1 MCQRSVKSV
10 RSMVKYSNSVWIAH
24 GTHLHATARSTA
36 ALKTVSLDASVPM
49 ERCWILKEEDVS
61 HWTSVVWIIKIL
73 LCMLTQQ
80 VCRVVC
86 SSSSS

>member
-10 RSMVKYSNSVWIAH
+10 RSMVKYSNGVWIAL

-36 ALKTVSLDASVPM
+36 ALKTVALDASVPM
-49 ERCWILKEEDVS
+49 ERCWILKEEDVF

-73 LCMLTQQ
+73 LCMFTLQ
-80 VCRVVC
+80 VYRVVC
-86 SSSSS
+86 RSSSL